1 MRQRLR
7 SAIRAI
13 KINSEKEIMEVP
25 EPRLGDWLLRL
36 LLEKVSKL
44 DNDKLQEFI
53 EEWKTLKVD

>member
-25 EPRLGDWLLRL
+25 EPRLGDGLLIL

-44 DNDKLQEFI
+44 DNDKLQESI
-53 EEWKTLKVD
+53 EERRTFKVD